1 MVWRISVLG
10 CDTVLLAEK
19 FSSFSDYCSGCEVS
33 ETAGPVKQ
41 RHIPGD
47 LLLSK
52 TTTKKLKSF
61 N

>member
-1 MVWRISVLG
+1 MVWKISVLG
-10 CDTVLLAEK
+10 CDTMLVAEK
-19 FSSFSDYCSGCEVS
+19 DHSGCEIS

-41 RHIPGD
+41 SHIQED

-52 TTTKKLKSF
+52 TTTKKNLKSF